1 MRLIFMSLLAMICG
15 LFSCTAQTD
24 KYKSVEVEEFEK
36 TITDTSVVR
45 LDVRTP
51 EEYAEGHI
59 VGAMNIDVQ
68 NSSFEQKATSVLPK
82 YKTIAL
88 YCRSGRR
95 SKKAATILADKGY
108 TIVELNTGY
117 IGWTGAGKAVVTSE
131 EEKPEM
137 VGAYDD
143 GRTPTK
149 DEIELFKDTYKG
161 NIELTPI
168 TVSTQV
174 VAGTNYKFVCK
185 DKSGS
190 IYQVIIYQK
199 LPAYGGEAEVTSIEK
214 E

>member
-1 MRLIFMSLLAMICG
+1 MSLLTIICS

-36 TITDTSVVR
+36 AIADTSVVR

-51 EEYAEGHI
+51 EEYTEGHI
-59 VGAMNIDVQ
+59 VGALNINVLDG
-68 NSSFEQKATSVLPK
+68 SFEQKATSVLPK
-82 YKTIAL
+82 DKTIAL

-108 TIVELNTGY
+108 TIVELNSGY
-117 IGWTGAGKAVVTSE
+117 IGWIGAGKAVVTSE
-131 EEKPEM
+131 EEKPQM

-161 NIELTPI
+161 DIELTPI

-185 DKSGS
+185 DKSGRT
-190 IYQVIIYQK
+190 YQVIIYQK